1 MVAAERYFRSV
12 KLNFLGSESALLEN
26 IEGGFERAAQFQGAE
41 KGRQISWHR
50 IECGGFCGHEILECG
65 SVQMNLHLR
74 AVSLRLRFE
83 NENQNAAGFIS

>member
-41 KGRQISWHR
+41 KGGRYPGTALSAAD
-50 IECGGFCGHEILECG
+50 F
-65 SVQMNLHLR
+65 V
-74 AVSLRLRFE
+74 ATRFW
-83 NENQNAAGFIS
+83 NADLFR